1 MVFMDTLITVSILAM
16 DTMGRCLNVGQS
28 GSITSRATKRAMGA
42 ATWAMLRTMRAANA
56 RCPDTV
62 AVVVTAARLTVT
74 RDSHNLNEMHIP
86 ESVRLR

>member
-1 MVFMDTLITVSILAM
+1 
-16 DTMGRCLNVGQS
+16 
-28 GSITSRATKRAMGA
+28 
-42 ATWAMLRTMRAANA
+42 MLRTMRAANA

>member
-28 GSITSRATKRAMGA
+28 GSITSRATKRAMDA
-42 ATWAMLRTMRAANA
+42 ATWAMLRTMRAANT